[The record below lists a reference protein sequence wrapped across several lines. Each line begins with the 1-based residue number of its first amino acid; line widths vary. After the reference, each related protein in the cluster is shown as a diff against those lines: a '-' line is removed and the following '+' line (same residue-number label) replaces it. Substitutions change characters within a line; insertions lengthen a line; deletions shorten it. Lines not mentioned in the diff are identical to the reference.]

1 MKKIITLIFF
11 LIVFSSANAGE
22 LFQFNYKP
30 GQRFFIEGFVTE
42 DLYRNDIFI
51 QSLSIKNTGDLL
63 VTKVKDNRAFHEGV
77 YRFYTGEEVPGDY
90 ILVDEYPSKFYRDIY
105 GNYEISELYF
115 MPVVRGVPT
124 FPKNEVEI
132 GDQWSSRAYEAHDF
146 RQLYGILEPVVFPA
160 AVSYQYIGNTDID
173 GEKIARISINYVINY
188 TLKYSND
195 PGADIPLPYRIIGY
209 FNQLFLWNLDRGLPH
224 SYKEN
229 FDYVFI
235 MSNGETVEY
244 AGKAN
249 ATLSVTEEPH
259 VTLKNAEQIRD
270 KLQEKIPS
278 VEVTK
283 TDQGIVIN
291 IGEILFKFDSDELVE
306 GAIEDLVNIVDVLKE
321 FPERKIRIIGHTD
334 SRGPEDYNR
343 SLSLRRAKKTVAELK
358 KILPGLS
365 GRVTYMGMGENKPI
379 ADNETDEGRRKNRRV
394 EIIILDP

>member
-11 LIVFSSANAGE
+11 LIACTAAYAGE
-22 LFQFNYKP
+22 IFQFNYKP
-30 GQRFFIEGFVTE
+30 GQRFFIEGFVNE

-51 QSLSIKNTGDLL
+51 KRISIKNTGDLL
-63 VTKVKDNRAFHEGV
+63 VTEVKDDRAFHEGV
-77 YRFYTGEEVPGDY
+77 YRYYTGEEISGDY

-105 GNYEISELYF
+105 GNYEISEMYF

-124 FPKNEVEI
+124 FPETEVEI

-146 RQLYGILEPVVFPA
+146 RQLYGILKPVLLPA
-160 AVSYQYIGNTDID
+160 AVSYQYIGNTEIG
-173 GEKIARISINYVINY
+173 GEKIAKISINYVINY

-195 PGADIPLPYRIIGY
+195 PGSDIPMPYRIIGY
-209 FNQLFLWNLDRGLPH
+209 FNQLFLWNLDKGLPH

-244 AGKAN
+244 TGKAN
-249 ATLSVTEEPH
+249 ATLSVTQEPR
-259 VTLKNAEQIRD
+259 VSLKNAEQIMD
-270 KLQEKIPS
+270 KLQDKIPS

-291 IGEILFKFDSDELVE
+291 IGEIIFKFDSDELVE
-306 GAIEDLVNIVDVLKE
+306 GATEDLANIVEVLKE
-321 FPERKIRIIGHTD
+321 FSDRNIRVIGHTD
-334 SRGPEDYNR
+334 SRGPQDYNR
-343 SLSLRRAKKTVAELK
+343 SLSLRRAKKTVVELK
-358 KILPGLS
+358 KILPELY
-365 GRVTYMGMGENKPI
+365 GRITYMGMGENKPI
-379 ADNETDEGRRKNRRV
+379 ADNETEEGRKKNRRV